1 MTYSINT
8 SKYTAKKAVE
18 INGTLFKV
26 RPTTTDEQF
35 TITELQQEAERLVA
49 NKADVKDLKKV
60 YDKTLDI
67 YFSLF
72 DKPEKI
78 REILKEIP
86 ADKIVEIH
94 NDIMENAQ
102 NAED

>member
-49 NKADVKDLKKV
+49 DKADVRDLKKV

-72 DKPEKI
+72 DKPEEI

>member
-67 YFSLF
+67 YFGLF
-72 DKPEKI
+72 DKPEEI